1 MTTEYATIR
10 YETTDTGIA
19 RVTLAMPEKRNAQ
32 TLELLSEFNDALDKA
47 AQDDAIKV
55 IVTTTRTQ
63 YRQYSVAS
71 ELPIVRWYSFLL
83 EDDCMLPSH
92 RSSSIL

>member
-1 MTTEYATIR
+1 MTTDYATIR
-10 YETTDTGIA
+10 YGTTETGIA

-55 IVTTTRTQ
+55 IVI
-63 YRQYSVAS
+63 AADG
-71 ELPIVRWYSFLL
+71 EHF
-83 EDDCMLPSH
+83 
-92 RSSSIL
+92 SSGHAGPGNLDL